1 MKTSYRGKSLAY
13 QRDAGLFQ
21 WSAAV
26 KAFAILAVGTR
37 ASVST
42 SRNLS
47 LMTLEG
53 EGGSPAATLDYAIAK
68 PTSWIVDLFGR
79 ESNGKSYARLVFK
92 RENSERKRPGPVRV
106 ALCTQLHNPAHL
118 RIFLNGVELLT
129 AQELLAL
136 HGLLSEASSS
146 KHLKN
151 TESESTPIFQATW
164 FKDRLHDEVQFS
176 LRETELLDRLGIEE
190 VCEQNAAAEP
200 SKKSFG
206 SAIQKALLGSM
217 PPSPTSTRSAKKP
230 RLKLPC
236 RIACSPAAVGALTLF
251 NRLRL
256 EHDEK
261 LSINAAFPSTR
272 AILES
277 DDLASYSL
285 IALSWGAAKL
295 LYRREKF
302 TRFRPVM
309 LLPSTSLGLILRRE
323 LSSSKQ
329 VKKVLLATEPDGYP
343 MRVLSTARSHELL
356 PTSVEPIS
364 ASFSEIMSLLPRKA
378 DAAIAAFPI
387 SHLVARRHSAKV
399 LWEHDQIFRCGT
411 NILFARKTL
420 DIHEVAAHFRE
431 SWYTLLED
439 TSALQDALNRIF
451 SDIDFTNYLYRLAAL
466 YHVRG

>member
-106 ALCTQLHNPAHL
+106 ALSTQLHHSANL
-118 RIFLNGVELLT
+118 RIFLDGVELLT
-129 AQELLAL
+129 AQELLGL
-136 HGLLSEASSS
+136 HALLSEESAS
-146 KHLKN
+146 KHSKN
-151 TESESTPIFQATW
+151 TKSESTPVFQARW
-164 FKDRLHDEVQFS
+164 FKDLLHEEVQFS

-190 VCEQNAAAEP
+190 VCEQNAETERLQ
-200 SKKSFG
+200 KGFG
-206 SAIQKALLGSM
+206 SAMQKSLLSSM

-230 RLKLPC
+230 RLKLPF

-256 EHDEK
+256 EHGER

-277 DDLASYSL
+277 DDLGSYSL
-285 IALSWGAAKL
+285 LALSWGAAKL

-309 LLPSTSLGLILRRE
+309 LLPSTSLGLILRKE
-323 LSSSKQ
+323 LSSPKQ
-329 VKKVLLATEPDGYP
+329 VNKVLLATEPDGYP
-343 MRVLSTARSHELL
+343 MRVLSAARSHKLL
-356 PTSVEPIS
+356 PASVEPIS

-387 SHLVARRHSAKV
+387 SHLIARRHSAKV
-399 LWEHDQIFRCGT
+399 LWEHDQIFRCGN
-411 NILFARKTL
+411 NILFARKPL
-420 DIHEVAAHFRE
+420 DTREVAGHIRE

-439 TSALQDALNRIF
+439 TSALEGALNTIF
-451 SDIDFTNYLYRLAAL
+451 SEVDFTNYLYRLAAL
-466 YHVRG
+466 YQVRG